1 MHPLRVFHPGKG
13 VEIMK
18 KILAVFLTMVVSLS
32 LFAVNASAADDD
44 LYIGGTWFSSEVSRG
59 SGQGW
64 SFERTGSDVTLT
76 LNSANIAGDAY
87 GIMANSLN
95 LTVVLNGANT
105 VTGSSYGI
113 SANTLSIQGEGSL
126 NVSSCIHSFGDL
138 TISGGT
144 VNGSGEAY
152 IIESNGNLTISGG
165 TVNVSGERYIIHSNG
180 NLTISGGTVNVTDN
194 GNTYCI
200 SCDGMLSITGNSKVD
215 IDTNDRAITA
225 SAGITIGEG
234 LGITTPVGGRVS
246 DSGVTTLNRDGS
258 FAADMTIEPA
268 FNVTFNANDGSG
280 ATETQAIRRGQEGNR
295 NLMENAFNY
304 EGSTFT
310 GWNTAADG
318 SGTAYADEAAVTLA
332 ADTALYAQWD
342 KYDITF
348 VNADGTEL
356 QSGKV
361 AYGETP
367 AYTGAAPTQ
376 DADAQYTYTF
386 AGWKGEDGTVYTG
399 DLPAVRGAAT
409 YTATYTAE
417 EIVQPVPP
425 TYTVSGGAAGSW
437 TQGSSE
443 GLTITVNR
451 SEDDEHCI
459 DHFTGVEIDG
469 AALVRETDYT
479 AEAGSTVVTIPAAKL
494 EGLST
499 GTHTVTVKFDDG
511 EVSTQVTI
519 KAAEQETTAPAEE
532 TTAPAE
538 ETTAPAAETTAAETT
553 AADPGRVPTG
563 DSSHTGLWI
572 GLACAA
578 GIACAA
584 AAVVIKK
591 RRA

>member
-1 MHPLRVFHPGKG
+1 
-13 VEIMK
+13 MK

-32 LFAVNASAADDD
+32 LFAVNASAAGND
-44 LYIGGTWFSSEVSRG
+44 LYIGDAQFSADDSTG
-59 SGQGW
+59 SGEGW
-64 SFERTGSDVTLT
+64 SFVRDGDNVTLT
-76 LNSANIAGDAY
+76 LDGADIAGNAY

-95 LTVVLNGANT
+95 LTIVLNDANT
-105 VTGSSYGI
+105 VTGTIYGI

-126 NVSSCIHSFGDL
+126 NVPADEFSISTGGDL

-144 VNGSGEAY
+144 VNVTGSEWG
-152 IIESNGNLTISGG
+152 L
-165 TVNVSGERYIIHSNG
+165 
-180 NLTISGGTVNVTDN
+180 
-194 GNTYCI
+194 
-200 SCDGMLSITGNSKVD
+200 SCDGTLSITGNSTVD
-215 IDTNDRAITA
+215 IDTDDRAIIA
-225 SAGITIGEG
+225 HGGITIGEG
-234 LGITTPVGGRVS
+234 LGITAPAGGRLH
-246 DSGVTTLNRDGS
+246 DSRRYTLNRDGS
-258 FAADMTIEPA
+258 DAADMTIEPA

-280 ATETQAIRRGQEGNR
+280 ATETQAIRRGQEGN
-295 NLMENAFNY
+295 LMANAFTY

-318 SGTAYADEAAVTLA
+318 SGTAYADGAAVTLA

-348 VNADGTEL
+348 VNADGIEL

-361 AYGETP
+361 AYGERP

-386 AGWKGEDGTVYTG
+386 AGWTGEDGTVYTD
-399 DLPAVRGAAT
+399 DLPVVNGVAT
-409 YTATYTAE
+409 YTAAYTAE

-469 AALVRETDYT
+469 AALVRGTDYT

-494 EGLST
+494 EGLSA

-519 KAAEQETTAPAEE
+519 KAAEQGTTAPAEE
-532 TTAPAE
+532 TT
-538 ETTAPAAETTAAETT
+538 AAETTAAETT

-584 AAVVIKK
+584 AAVLMKKK
-591 RRA
+591 RA

>member
-1 MHPLRVFHPGKG
+1 
-13 VEIMK
+13 MK

-44 LYIGGTWFSSEVSRG
+44 LYIGGTWFSSEDSRG
-59 SGQGW
+59 SGQDW
-64 SFERTGSDVTLT
+64 SFERTGSYVTLT
-76 LNSANIAGDAY
+76 LNGANIAGDVY

-105 VTGSSYGI
+105 VTGSNYGI

-144 VNGSGEAY
+144 VNGSGENN
-152 IIESNGNLTISGG
+152 IISSFGNLTISGG
-165 TVNVSGERYIIHSNG
+165 TVNVSGESYIINSNG
-180 NLTISGGTVNVTDN
+180 NLTISGGTVNVT
-194 GNTYCI
+194 GSGWGLRCGGT
-200 SCDGMLSITGNSKVD
+200 LSITGNSMVN
-215 IDTNDRAITA
+215 IDTNDRAIIA
-225 SAGITIGEG
+225 SGGITIGEG
-234 LGITTPVGGRVS
+234 LGITAPAGGRVYE
-246 DSGVTTLNRDGS
+246 GVTTVNRDGS
-258 FAADMTIEPA
+258 YAADTTIEPA
-268 FNVTFNANDGSG
+268 FNVTFNAGDGSG
-280 ATETQAIRRGQEGNR
+280 APETQAIPQNGG
-295 NLMENAFNY
+295 NLMANAFTY
-304 EGSTFT
+304 EGHTFT

-318 SGTAYADEAAVTLA
+318 SGDPYAEGASVTSNTLP
-332 ADTALYAQWD
+332 ADTTLCAQWD
-342 KYDITF
+342 INKYDITF

-356 QSGKV
+356 QSGEA

-367 AYTGAAPTQ
+367 AYTGAAPTKA
-376 DADAQYTYTF
+376 DDAQYTYTF
-386 AGWKGEDGTVYTG
+386 AGWKGEDGTVYTD
-399 DLPAVRGAAT
+399 DLPAVSGVAT
-409 YTATYTAE
+409 YTAAYTAE

-469 AALVRETDYT
+469 AALVRGTDYT

-494 EGLST
+494 EGLSA

-519 KAAEQETTAPAEE
+519 KAAEQETTAAE
-532 TTAPAE
+532 TTAPAV
-538 ETTAPAAETTAAETT
+538 ETT

-563 DSSHTGLWI
+563 DSTRPGLWI

-584 AAVVIKK
+584 AAVAAKK
-591 RRA
+591 RKA

>member
-1 MHPLRVFHPGKG
+1 MHPSRVFHLGKG
-13 VEIMK
+13 VDIMK

-32 LFAVNASAADDD
+32 LFTVNASALGND
-44 LYIGGTWFSSEVSRG
+44 LKIDGESFDAGISEG
-59 SGQGW
+59 SGDGW
-64 SFERTGSDVTLT
+64 SFVRDGDNITIR
-76 LNSANIAGDAY
+76 LNNVNIAWR
-87 GIMANSLN
+87 GIICRSADI
-95 LTVVLNGANT
+95 TIILNGTNT
-105 VTGSSYGI
+105 ICGVGLQ
-113 SANTLSIQGEGSL
+113 ARNLAIQGEGSL
-126 NVSSCIHSFGDL
+126 SVVSDDEGIMLEGNSF
-138 TISGGT
+138 TISGCT
-144 VNGSGEAY
+144 VNVRCAY
-152 IIESNGNLTISGG
+152 KGISGG
-165 TVNVSGERYIIHSNG
+165 VGV
-180 NLTISGGTVNVTDN
+180 TIS
-194 GNTYCI
+194 
-200 SCDGMLSITGNSKVD
+200 DGALSLITGNPELP
-215 IDTNDRAITA
+215 AIEGYISLEGNSTLHIENNTLQHFY
-225 SAGITIGEG
+225 GIAIGEG
-234 LGITTPVGGRVS
+234 LGITEPAGGYLGGSCV
-246 DSGVTTLNRDGS
+246 LNSDGS
-258 FAADMTIEPA
+258 RASSFTVEPA
-268 FNVTFNANDGSG
+268 VNVTFHVNDGSG
-280 ATETQAIRRGQEGNR
+280 ATKTQVIPRRGG
-295 NLMENAFNY
+295 NLMANPFTCE
-304 EGSTFT
+304 EHTFA

-318 SGTAYADEAAVTLA
+318 SGTAYADGAAVTLA

-342 KYDITF
+342 INKYDITF

-367 AYTGAAPTQ
+367 AYTGAMPTKA
-376 DADAQYTYTF
+376 DDAQYTYTF
-386 AGWKGEDGTVYTG
+386 AGWKGEDGTVYTD
-399 DLPAVRGAAT
+399 DLPAVRGDAT
-409 YTATYTAE
+409 YTAAYTAE

-469 AALVRETDYT
+469 AALVRGTDYT

-494 EGLST
+494 EGLSA

-511 EVSTQVTI
+511 EISTQLTI

-563 DSSHTGLWI
+563 DSTRPGLWI

-584 AAVVIKK
+584 AAVLMKKK
-591 RRA
+591 RA